1 MSGRL
6 KQVEASG
13 FAAAGFA
20 PVQDAFARVL
30 AEQPG
35 TGAAIA
41 AWHDG
46 RWVAD
51 LWGGRADAAG
61 MTQWQADSIVQPYS
75 VSKPFA
81 AVCLLLLVD
90 RGVVELDA
98 PVQRYWPEFRAPATV
113 RQLLSHQAGVVALDR
128 PVPTEVFYDWDGL
141 CSLLADQEPCW
152 APGSSHGESALFYGH
167 LLGEVAR
174 RVDGRSPGRFL
185 REEVCGPLGLDF
197 QFGLSDA
204 EQGRAVEL
212 TGLAEYASIEREDH
226 RQTDLYWR
234 AIDNPPG
241 ALDPNV
247 VNSAAWRAAQIPAIN
262 GHGTARGVAGLYV
275 ALLNSELLSP
285 TLLNEAITGQCSGT
299 DAIMGQETT
308 WGLGFAIDPD
318 GFGMGG
324 LGGSWAGVS
333 TAGGYA
339 FGFVTGSM
347 GNHDRALRLENTV
360 RASIGLG
367 PLD

>member
-1 MSGRL
+1 ME
-6 KQVEASG
+6 VSG
-13 FAAAGFA
+13 FSAAGFA
-20 PVQDAFARVL
+20 PVQDAFAQVL

-35 TGAAIA
+35 TGAAMA

-51 LWGGRADAAG
+51 LWGGRADAAD
-61 MTQWQADSIVQPYS
+61 TRRWQADSIVQPYS

-98 PVQRYWPEFRAPATV
+98 PVRRYWPEFRPPATI
-113 RQLLSHQAGVVALDR
+113 RHLLSHQAGVVALDR
-128 PVPTEVFYDWDGL
+128 SVPTEVFYDWDAL
-141 CSLLADQEPCW
+141 CSMLAEQEPCW
-152 APGSSHGESALFYGH
+152 EPGSSHGESALFYGH
-167 LLGEVAR
+167 LLGEVIR

-212 TGLAEYASIEREDH
+212 TGLPEYVSIQRGER
-226 RQTDLYWR
+226 QNDLYWR

-241 ALDPNV
+241 AHDPNV
-247 VNSAAWRAAQIPAIN
+247 VNSAAWRAAEIPAIN

-275 ALLNSELLSP
+275 ALLNAQLLSP
-285 TLLNEAITGQCSGT
+285 PLLAEAITAECTGV
-299 DAIMGQETT
+299 DAVMGQESS
-308 WGLGFAIDPD
+308 WGLGFGIDSD

-324 LGGSWAGVS
+324 LGGSWDGAS
-333 TAGGYA
+333 TAGSYA

-347 GNHDRALRLENTV
+347 GDHDRASRLENAV
-360 RASIGLG
+360 RTCLGLG

>member
-1 MSGRL
+1 ME
-6 KQVEASG
+6 VSG
-13 FAAAGFA
+13 FSAAGFA
-20 PVQDAFARVL
+20 PVQDAFAQVL

-35 TGAAIA
+35 TGAAMA

-51 LWGGRADAAG
+51 LWGGRADAAD
-61 MTQWQADSIVQPYS
+61 TRRWQADSIVQPYS

-98 PVQRYWPEFRAPATV
+98 PVRRYWPEFRPTATV
-113 RQLLSHQAGVVALDR
+113 RHLLSHQAGVVALDR
-128 PVPTEVFYDWDGL
+128 SVPTEVFYDWDAL
-141 CSLLADQEPCW
+141 CSMLAEQEPCW
-152 APGSSHGESALFYGH
+152 EPGSSHGESALFYGH
-167 LLGEVAR
+167 LLGEVSR
-174 RVDGRSPGRFL
+174 RVDGRSLGRFL

-212 TGLAEYASIEREDH
+212 TGLPEYLSIQRGER
-226 RQTDLYWR
+226 QNDLYWR

-241 ALDPNV
+241 AHDPNV
-247 VNSAAWRAAQIPAIN
+247 VNSAAWRAAEIPAIN
-262 GHGTARGVAGLYV
+262 GHGTARGVTGLYV
-275 ALLNSELLSP
+275 ALLNAELLSP
-285 TLLNEAITGQCSGT
+285 ALLAEAITVECTGL
-299 DAIMGQETT
+299 DAVMGQESS
-308 WGLGFAIDPD
+308 WGLGFGIDSD

-324 LGGSWAGVS
+324 LGGSWAGAS

-347 GNHDRALRLENTV
+347 GNHDRASRLENTV
-360 RASIGLG
+360 RTCIGLG